1 MMACL
6 LEVGEPPAVC
16 GDIIQFLCFAHIIII
31 NFRLFSLVHHAW
43 VFTQI
48 FVKGHIGQLFN
59 VPFDANVSESDKHLK
74 DNLKLVL
81 T

>member
-6 LEVGEPPAVC
+6 LEVGEPPVC
-16 GDIIQFLCFAHIIII
+16 GDIIQFLCFGFAHT
-31 NFRLFSLVHHAW
+31 W

-59 VPFDANVSESDKHLK
+59 VPFDDNVSESDNNLK
-74 DNLKLVL
+74 DDPKLVL